1 ENRKSYPPSKEE
13 AVYRLEKISLKGK
26 HCTLL
31 AEKNI
36 TTVKQFMRHY
46 YRDES
51 GLQKLLDMREDWST
65 LIKHATTSDPGL
77 EIYSFVVEENTEIL
91 FNDFYNLVGM
101 MISELYFPVN
111 GLDQFQQI
119 KVNNW
124 KVSAYKK
131 FDERENSGGL
141 TPDYFMTDG
150 IPVRAMPLNNDAG
163 TSVQA
168 RTKLQY
174 PNDMAAQQGLFC
186 SIADLCCA
194 TCFSKFN
201 LLQNLVISIH

>member
-1 ENRKSYPPSKEE
+1 
-13 AVYRLEKISLKGK
+13 
-26 HCTLL
+26 
-31 AEKNI
+31 
-36 TTVKQFMRHY
+36 M
-46 YRDES
+46 
-51 GLQKLLDMREDWST
+51 ST
-65 LIKHATTSDPGL
+65 
-77 EIYSFVVEENTEIL
+77 
-91 FNDFYNLVGM
+91 
-101 MISELYFPVN
+101 
-111 GLDQFQQI
+111 
-119 KVNNW
+119 
-124 KVSAYKK
+124 YKK

-174 PNDMAAQQGLFC
+174 PNDMAARQGLLC

>member
-1 ENRKSYPPSKEE
+1 
-13 AVYRLEKISLKGK
+13 
-26 HCTLL
+26 
-31 AEKNI
+31 
-36 TTVKQFMRHY
+36 M
-46 YRDES
+46 
-51 GLQKLLDMREDWST
+51 ST
-65 LIKHATTSDPGL
+65 
-77 EIYSFVVEENTEIL
+77 
-91 FNDFYNLVGM
+91 
-101 MISELYFPVN
+101 
-111 GLDQFQQI
+111 
-119 KVNNW
+119 
-124 KVSAYKK
+124 YKK

-186 SIADLCCA
+186 SIADLCRA